1 MKASRTLILI
11 GVALIAVFVLLRVF
25 GPDAEKKPAPAGSA
39 APAES
44 AAADGSSDPS
54 GTAEPSGQGEYDGD
68 MPRFSRIV
76 YRRPDLDGIT
86 ADYEELIEALGG
98 EGLSVPSV
106 VARLEQLYAEYDEF
120 CTMSVVAELRWYHDV
135 TDEFYADECDWFLE
149 HDPVMDQLFESLCA
163 ACANCEIAEE
173 LDEQFWGGWVVD
185 AYQGEDSA
193 TLDPDFVALLQKE
206 NEIIAEYRRAST
218 DPTVRWKGKECSF
231 WALQEDDSLSEAD
244 WEEVRSLY
252 YDKYAPI
259 LGEIY
264 LRLLAVRQELADYL
278 GLDSYEDYAYLALYS
293 RDYGPEQAERLL
305 EAIRQELAP
314 LYGELDLNRRWEA
327 LRYTELSEE
336 ENLDAIYTAARQM
349 GGVVRSAYADME
361 RYELCDIAV
370 SEKKGNLSYQTY
382 LYSFD
387 NPYAFV
393 KTEGYSDDILSFGHE
408 FGHFVDAWY
417 NRNAT
422 DSHDLSEVFSQGME
436 YLLLSYVPEK
446 YREELREYKLLDAV
460 DTFTEQGSYAEFEH
474 RVYARPA
481 SEWTVEAL
489 NELSLELARDYGYF
503 QAGDEEFYAKS
514 WIDVT
519 HLFEQP
525 FYVISYCVS
534 NVPAME
540 IYGLEQAEAG
550 AGLDAWNRLLP
561 REKDGFLETVMDQGE
576 LHDPFDADQMRQ
588 IAALI
593 REKLQ

>member
-1 MKASRTLILI
+1 MKASRILILI
-11 GVALIAVFVLLRVF
+11 GVALIAVFILLRVL
-25 GPDAEKKPAPAGSA
+25 GLDEKKKPASAGSSDPAGSA
-39 APAES
+39 A
-44 AAADGSSDPS
+44 AAGSSAPA
-54 GTAEPSGQGEYDGD
+54 GTGLPSGQIEYDGD
-68 MPRFSRIV
+68 MPRFSKIV
-76 YRRPDLDGIT
+76 YKRPDLAGIS
-86 ADYEELIEALGG
+86 ADYEELIEALG
-98 EGLSVPSV
+98 EGDLSVGSV

-120 CTMSVVAELRWYHDV
+120 STMSVVAELRWYHDV

-149 HDPVMDQLFESLCA
+149 NEPEMDRLFESLCV

-185 AYQGEDSA
+185 AYQGEDPD
-193 TLDPDFVALLQKE
+193 TVDPAFVSLLQKE
-206 NEIIAEYRRAST
+206 NELIAEYRRASA
-218 DPTVRWKGKECSF
+218 DPTVYWRGKERSF
-231 WALQEDDSLSEAD
+231 WALQEDDRLSEAD
-244 WEEVRSLY
+244 WEEVRNLY

-305 EAIRQELAP
+305 DAIRRELAP
-314 LYGELDLNRRWEA
+314 LYDELDLNRRWEA
-327 LRYTELSEE
+327 LRYTELNEE
-336 ENLDAIYTAARQM
+336 ENLDAIYTAARKM
-349 GGVVRSAYADME
+349 GGIVRSAYADME

-370 SEKKGNLSYQTY
+370 SEKEGNLSYQTY
-382 LYSFD
+382 LYSYD

-436 YLLLSYVPEK
+436 YLLLSYVPED
-446 YREELREYKLLDAV
+446 YREELRAYKLLDAV
-460 DTFTEQGSYAEFEH
+460 DTFTQQGSYAEFEH
-474 RVYARPA
+474 RVYAKPA
-481 SEWTVEAL
+481 SEWSVEAL
-489 NELSLELARDYGYF
+489 NDLSLELARDYGYF
-503 QAGDEEFYAKS
+503 RPGDETFYAKS

-540 IYGLEQAEAG
+540 IYGLEQAKAG
-550 AGLDAWNRLLP
+550 TGLDAWNRLLP
-561 REKDGFLETVMDQGE
+561 REKDGFLETVVEQGG
-576 LHDPFDADQMRQ
+576 LHDPFDAEQMEQ

-593 REKLQ
+593 REKLR